1 MGMGLEFWKGDKG
14 GKYKMKQEISFAW
27 VNAGRPETEASPL
40 NAPEGPK
47 EGEGRLSLNAKK

>member
-14 GKYKMKQEISFAW
+14 EKYKIKQEISFTW

-40 NAPEGPK
+40 NAPEGLK